1 MLFFELSI
9 LSKKVS
15 LFPQIQLT
23 TVFNIDNDAACFLSS
38 KSAYKNDFEGSY
50 DTGVWV
56 MAAET
61 QIYLN
66 FTLHFKVLE

>member
-56 MAAET
+56 MAAENSD
-61 QIYLN
+61 L
-66 FTLHFKVLE
+66 LELYITF